1 MRRTSPL
8 VRNSARYERAAAI
21 ALARSS
27 VVSAMC
33 LFPQRGDH
41 GTKTGTVRQGRRTS
55 AFAYTPKSG
64 SSTRH
69 PDGSD
74 LGNRHRFGGR
84 ARDAGESP
92 TAVCTA
98 DIRALARSL
107 RSGLQARM
115 YQAWICYRKASARAS
130 PEIATRSPGMVVV
143 GAVVAPTRARA
154 FRLSLSTDVDR
165 EWLLFTLQSLLEMI
179 SDQREGRLWG
189 EGV

>member
-1 MRRTSPL
+1 MT
-8 VRNSARYERAAAI
+8 E
-21 ALARSS
+21 
-27 VVSAMC
+27 
-33 LFPQRGDH
+33 
-41 GTKTGTVRQGRRTS
+41 
-55 AFAYTPKSG
+55 
-64 SSTRH
+64 TRH

-189 EGV
+189 HEDAFPPPRLSARSAIRMQAFAGTCGNEEDAPKAAICARWNELAGSTPKAGFLLARDGSSPVGY

>member
-1 MRRTSPL
+1 MT
-8 VRNSARYERAAAI
+8 E
-21 ALARSS
+21 
-27 VVSAMC
+27 
-33 LFPQRGDH
+33 
-41 GTKTGTVRQGRRTS
+41 
-55 AFAYTPKSG
+55 
-64 SSTRH
+64 TRH

-189 EGV
+189 HEDAFPPPRLSARSAIRMQAFAGTCGNEEDAPIAVLAAAPKTNF